1 LVVVKVVVVKAV
13 GMDEVMK
20 EVVVTDVV
28 VKVELKVVATAELKA
43 RDVMEA
49 MEEVIMVE
57 DLEIRVVMKEEVL

>member
-1 LVVVKVVVVKAV
+1 MVVVKAV

>member
-1 LVVVKVVVVKAV
+1 VVVKVVVVKAV